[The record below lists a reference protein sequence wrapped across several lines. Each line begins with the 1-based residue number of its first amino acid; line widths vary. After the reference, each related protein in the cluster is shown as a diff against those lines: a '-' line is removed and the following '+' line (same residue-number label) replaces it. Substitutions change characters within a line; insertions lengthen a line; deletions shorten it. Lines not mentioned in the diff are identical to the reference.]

1 MTAKSFTHQTI
12 ALAGIAQACALVE
25 QLASTGKADTKA
37 MQASIGSIM
46 QTQPDSVLSVY
57 GGNLEGLK
65 TGLTFLEKHLAK
77 KQILHPQ
84 QARYAASLVYLE
96 RQLSNRPQM
105 LKTVAEGVQKAQSQA
120 DYFDL
125 LHDNVLA
132 SLADLYHRTI
142 STIPPKIMVD
152 GKPEYLSNQA
162 IVNRIRALLLA
173 GIRSAMLW
181 HQCGGAR
188 WKFLLLR
195 QKYRDELRFLQS
207 QL

>member
-1 MTAKSFTHQTI
+1 MTVKSFTHQTI

-25 QLASTGKADTKA
+25 QLASTGKADTQA

-57 GGNLEGLK
+57 GDLEGLK

-77 KQILHPQ
+77 RQILHPQ

-96 RQLSNRPQM
+96 RQLSKRPQM
-105 LKTVAEGVQKAQSQA
+105 LDTIADGVQKAQSQA
-120 DYFDL
+120 NYFDL
-125 LHDNVLA
+125 LDENVLA

-162 IVNRIRALLLA
+162 IVNRIRTLLLA

-181 HQCGGAR
+181 RQCGGAR

-195 QKYRDELRFLQS
+195 QKYRDELQFLQS